1 MVAGEGNDGIAG
13 WSSSPCPLLAPIIGE
28 RFKCAPFIARIAA
41 AIPSRPLPCPAP
53 SLAIPR
59 QSISFGFPPFLFLN
73 LSASRGDKIVASL
86 PPSLA
91 PAFPG
96 CSSSFFFLGF
106 CRCCGF
112 LPFSIPPRHSCG
124 GSLLC
129 SHTCPSLPA
138 SAAERRQ
145 CRPTSWPPGRAG
157 SGSATTTTTTGS
169 SRGRR
174 LSLSLL
180 LEFGNNGSS
189 PYVVYRLDR
198 GWAGACRTG

>member
-28 RFKCAPFIARIAA
+28 RFKCAPFIARIAE

-96 CSSSFFFLGF
+96 CSSSFFSSASVVAAAS
-106 CRCCGF
+106 CRFQF
-112 LPFSIPPRHSCG
+112 LPAIPVEVACYVHIHARRCLRVQQSG
-124 GSLLC
+124 GNVVRQVGRQEG
-129 SHTCPSLPA
+129 PA
-138 SAAERRQ
+138 QAALRRR
-145 CRPTSWPPGRAG
+145 RPPARRRVGAF
-157 SGSATTTTTTGS
+157 
-169 SRGRR
+169 R
-174 LSLSLL
+174 LSLC
-180 LEFGNNGSS
+180 F
-189 PYVVYRLDR
+189 
-198 GWAGACRTG
+198 

>member
-96 CSSSFFFLGF
+96 CSSSFFSSASVVAAAS
-106 CRCCGF
+106 CRFQF
-112 LPFSIPPRHSCG
+112 LPAIPVEVACYVHIHARRCLRVQQSG
-124 GSLLC
+124 GNVVRQVGRQEGPAQAALRRRRPPARRGVGASLFLC
-129 SHTCPSLPA
+129 
-138 SAAERRQ
+138 
-145 CRPTSWPPGRAG
+145 
-157 SGSATTTTTTGS
+157 
-169 SRGRR
+169 
-174 LSLSLL
+174 
-180 LEFGNNGSS
+180 F
-189 PYVVYRLDR
+189 
-198 GWAGACRTG
+198 